1 MGKINKEFQWR
12 MQGILHAREVVAKDG
27 LEGLDKEIKM
37 RGFLQVPL
45 VYSKGQIDGWW
56 DELSTNLYATMTTV
70 AGMVL
75 REHFGFGKQRLL
87 KFRNEFQN
95 MTKSALDLDYL
106 GSHYVTLE
114 DYANELNEQ
123 FDMGIDV
130 SRVRNCQG
138 SYDDTDAKYRTVK
151 LDRYTGIS
159 RDTQLRFCI
168 LVKIQKHRGSFMWCT
183 NARMELFGADLTGCL

>member
-1 MGKINKEFQWR
+1 MKVCWFST
-12 MQGILHAREVVAKDG
+12 GISSFVACYLAKDV
-27 LEGLDKEIKM
+27 DEIIYTH
-37 RGFLQVPL
+37 VPNQHPDSLRFL

-95 MTKSALDLDYL
+95 TTKSALDLDYL

-138 SYDDTDAKYRTVK
+138 SYDDTDAKFRTVK
-151 LDRYTGIS
+151 LDKV
-159 RDTQLRFCI
+159 LE
-168 LVKIQKHRGSFMWCT
+168 
-183 NARMELFGADLTGCL
+183 ELKAGGFEDAAQFLEKKVA

>member
-12 MQGILHAREVVAKDG
+12 MQGILHAREVVSKDG

-75 REHFGFGKQRLL
+75 REPFGVGKQRLL

-114 DYANELNEQ
+114 DYVNELNEQ

-130 SRVRNCQG
+130 RRVRNCQG
-138 SYDDTDAKYRTVK
+138 SYDDTDAKFRTVK
-151 LDRYTGIS
+151 LDKVLEE
-159 RDTQLRFCI
+159 LRAGGFEDAAQF
-168 LVKIQKHRGSFMWCT
+168 LEKKVV
-183 NARMELFGADLTGCL
+183 

>member
-37 RGFLQVPL
+37 RGFMQAPL

-75 REHFGFGKQRLL
+75 REYFGLGKQILL
-87 KFRNEFQN
+87 
-95 MTKSALDLDYL
+95 
-106 GSHYVTLE
+106 
-114 DYANELNEQ
+114 
-123 FDMGIDV
+123 
-130 SRVRNCQG
+130 
-138 SYDDTDAKYRTVK
+138 
-151 LDRYTGIS
+151 
-159 RDTQLRFCI
+159 
-168 LVKIQKHRGSFMWCT
+168 
-183 NARMELFGADLTGCL
+183 

>member
-1 MGKINKEFQWR
+1 MGKISKEFQWR
-12 MQGILHAREVVAKDG
+12 MEGILHAREVVKKDG

-37 RGFLQVPL
+37 RGFLQAPL

-151 LDRYTGIS
+151 LDKVLEE
-159 RDTQLRFCI
+159 LRAGGFEDAAQF
-168 LVKIQKHRGSFMWCT
+168 LEMKV
-183 NARMELFGADLTGCL
+183 A

>member
-12 MQGILHAREVVAKDG
+12 MQGILHAREVVEKDG

-37 RGFLQVPL
+37 RGFMQAPL

-123 FDMGIDV
+123 FDIPDSVNAGLLLVFLSKMEASFPLQKRNWKMGQI
-130 SRVRNCQG
+130 G
-138 SYDDTDAKYRTVK
+138 SLHRTIK
-151 LDRYTGIS
+151 LVQKNIS
-159 RDTQLRFCI
+159 RLRQFQLRV
-168 LVKIQKHRGSFMWCT
+168 LRPE
-183 NARMELFGADLTGCL
+183 ARRIRYGICNI

>member
-1 MGKINKEFQWR
+1 
-12 MQGILHAREVVAKDG
+12 
-27 LEGLDKEIKM
+27 
-37 RGFLQVPL
+37 
-45 VYSKGQIDGWW
+45 
-56 DELSTNLYATMTTV
+56 MTTV

-75 REHFGFGKQRLL
+75 RENFGFGKQRLL

-123 FDMGIDV
+123 FDMEIDA

-138 SYDDTDAKYRTVK
+138 SYDETDAKFRTVK
-151 LDRYTGIS
+151 LDKVLEE
-159 RDTQLRFCI
+159 LRALIF
-168 LVKIQKHRGSFMWCT
+168 LSANNLLWKH
-183 NARMELFGADLTGCL
+183 

>member
-12 MQGILHAREVVAKDG
+12 MQGILHVREVVKKDG

-37 RGFLQVPL
+37 RGFLQAPL

-123 FDMGIDV
+123 FDIA
-130 SRVRNCQG
+130 NP
-138 SYDDTDAKYRTVK
+138 YRYIFTCDSMFFQVFSNY
-151 LDRYTGIS
+151 L
-159 RDTQLRFCI
+159 
-168 LVKIQKHRGSFMWCT
+168 
-183 NARMELFGADLTGCL
+183 

>member
-12 MQGILHAREVVAKDG
+12 MQGILHAREVVEKDG

-37 RGFLQVPL
+37 RGFLQAPL

-130 SRVRNCQG
+130 SRVRNCQD

-151 LDRYTGIS
+151 LDKVLEE
-159 RDTQLRFCI
+159 LRAGGFEDAAQF
-168 LVKIQKHRGSFMWCT
+168 LEKKV
-183 NARMELFGADLTGCL
+183 A

>member
-1 MGKINKEFQWR
+1 
-12 MQGILHAREVVAKDG
+12 
-27 LEGLDKEIKM
+27 
-37 RGFLQVPL
+37 
-45 VYSKGQIDGWW
+45 
-56 DELSTNLYATMTTV
+56 MTTV

-95 MTKSALDLDYL
+95 MIKSALNLDYL

-138 SYDDTDAKYRTVK
+138 SYDETDAKFRTVK
-151 LDRYTGIS
+151 LDKVLEE
-159 RDTQLRFCI
+159 LRAGGFEDAAQF
-168 LVKIQKHRGSFMWCT
+168 LEKKV
-183 NARMELFGADLTGCL
+183 A